1 MVPLLF
7 ILPSQERPLQVP
19 VSTLRCNRR
28 TCCILTVLPWGH
40 PASRRLSALLGSHV
54 PQSPCPSPSSLHETM
69 SGRLLCKT
77 IPRVLSSSTLSFK
90 NSTHYK
96 ICQKRLSVLFC
107 LFFPNLFGE
116 HHFFII
122 KHSGQDKGK
131 NARIN
136 QIAYHGENHIHG
148 AALEGEN
155 IVHASHAVK
164 YRNKG
169 IGNTALSA
177 AAEHG
182 NEADAHYD
190 NHKGRN
196 GGARCLYALGHGGN
210 NGNYRY

>member
-1 MVPLLF
+1 MLSHGKAPAAACRRTFSNIKTRLPIRDSYKKTGTWPVVPLLF

-28 TCCILTVLPWGH
+28 TCCILTALPWGH

-107 LFFPNLFGE
+107 LF
-116 HHFFII
+116 
-122 KHSGQDKGK
+122 S
-131 NARIN
+131 RI
-136 QIAYHGENHIHG
+136 Y
-148 AALEGEN
+148 LEN
-155 IVHASHAVK
+155 ITFSSLNILVRIKVRMPA
-164 YRNKG
+164 
-169 IGNTALSA
+169 
-177 AAEHG
+177 
-182 NEADAHYD
+182 
-190 NHKGRN
+190 
-196 GGARCLYALGHGGN
+196 
-210 NGNYRY
+210 